1 MIRKIKQFKFLIL
14 AGLLYIVFFIF
25 NREIFFNAIGITKGF
40 LAEMIQV
47 LPPVM
52 ILSAL
57 ITVWVPSKT
66 IQKGLGEK
74 AGIKGRFLSI
84 LIGSVSAGPIYAA
97 FPAALVLF
105 KKGASISNMVII
117 LSSWAVIKIPMLM
130 VEIQFLGLQFSLTR
144 FFLTIPAVLGIG
156 LLTEKL
162 VKRSDIKEE
171 DKEEERI
178 ELPNLN
184 CGGCGFSSCDAF
196 RNAIIDGE
204 KTLAGCIVL
213 TRGK

>member
-1 MIRKIKQFKFLIL
+1 MLKSIKKFKILIL
-14 AGLLYIVFFIF
+14 ATLLYLFFFFF
-25 NREIFFNAIGITKGF
+25 NRDIFISAIEITRGF
-40 LAEMIQV
+40 LKEMIQV

-57 ITVWVPSKT
+57 ITVWVPSST

-130 VEIQFLGLQFSLTR
+130 VEIQFLELQFSITR
-144 FFLTIPAVLGIG
+144 FLLTIPAVIGIG
-156 LLTEKL
+156 LVTEKL
-162 VKRSDIKEE
+162 VKRGDVKEE
-171 DKEEERI
+171 NDSNEI

-184 CGGCGFSSCDAF
+184 CGGCGYSSCAAF
-196 RNAIIDGE
+196 KNAVINNE
-204 KTLAGCIVL
+204 KELSGCIVL
-213 TRGK
+213 NKRS

>member
-1 MIRKIKQFKFLIL
+1 MGRIKQFKILIL
-14 AGLLYIVFFIF
+14 AALLYFVFFII
-25 NREIFFNAIGITKGF
+25 NKEIFFSAIKITRGF
-40 LAEMIQV
+40 LAEMVQV

-74 AGIKGRFLSI
+74 AGLKGRFLSI
-84 LIGSVSAGPIYAA
+84 LIGSFSAGPIYAA

-105 KKGASISNMVII
+105 KKGASVSNMVII

-130 VEIQFLGLQFSLTR
+130 VEIQFLGLKFSLTR
-144 FFLTIPAVLGIG
+144 FLLTIPAVIGIG

-162 VKRSDIKEE
+162 VKRHNIKEE
-171 DKEEERI
+171 DLENEYI
-178 ELPNLN
+178 QLPNLN
-184 CGGCGFSSCDAF
+184 CGGCGYSSCDAF
-196 RNAIIDGE
+196 RNAIIAGE
-204 KTLAGCIVL
+204 KTLACCI
-213 TRGK
+213 